1 MIPSR
6 FLNGMPESKRRELR
20 WVVRMGARVGSDR
33 WKWVVRNWRKWGG
46 ALGIGIAQSRQSAKF
61 NSVPR
66 SIPSANQ
73 LAADPIDVP
82 H

>member
-1 MIPSR
+1 MFLPR
-6 FLNGMPESKRRELR
+6 FLSGMPESKRRELR
-20 WVVRMGARVGSDR
+20 WVVRMGVRVGSDR
-33 WKWVVRNWRKWGG
+33 WKWVVRKWRKREGV
-46 ALGIGIAQSRQSAKF
+46 LGIGIAQNRQSAKF

-82 H
+82 Y